1 MARLSYQAAGDKIA
15 IVLST
20 MCAIHCLTLPVA
32 LIAFPLLATTFVGD
46 EHFHALLMWL
56 ILPTSILALGL
67 GCRRHKDQFVIGLGI
82 LGLSLL
88 VIMVMVGHDL
98 FGEIGERA
106 GTVLGSGFLIS
117 GHIRNHHLCRKDDCE
132 K

>member
-1 MARLSYQAAGDKIA
+1 MERLSYQTAGDKIA

-46 EHFHALLMWL
+46 EHFHWLLMWL
-56 ILPTSILALGL
+56 ILPSSILALGL
-67 GCRRHKDQFVIGLGI
+67 GCRRHKDQFVIGFGI
-82 LGLSLL
+82 LGLALL
-88 VIMVMVGHDL
+88 VVMAMVGHDL
-98 FGEIGERA
+98 LGEIGERI
-106 GTVLGSGFLIS
+106 GTISGSGFLIS
-117 GHIRNHHLCRKDDCE
+117 GHIRNHHLCRRDNCE